1 VRNVEAVMPNSRTNK
16 VDKTSGVQW
25 IKTKAGRHLH
35 QCDGVHD
42 GVQLSLEAVWRQRA
56 DINRKCV
63 SQAHCTWKEGM
74 TECQSIN
81 QSAIF

>member
-16 VDKTSGVQW
+16 VDKTSAVQW

-63 SQAHCTWKEGM
+63 FTGTLHLERRYD
-74 TECQSIN
+74 
-81 QSAIF
+81 